1 MNTRRFAFDRRP
13 GAAPRPKAREFP
25 KWIRVSDLSSAVL
38 RYPMVSGQKKIF
50 AIVAPPIPDVGCK
63 TIRRILIFDNHPD
76 SLRLL
81 SRLHVRPDDLAAT
94 RRAHPV
100 YLIFALLLMLALSIA
115 MFWPLIVRCHSL
127 ERGSKERPV
136 SGITKSR
143 ERAMVMK
150 QSGSDREA

>member
-1 MNTRRFAFDRRP
+1 MDTSRFDYDRRS
-13 GAAPRPKAREFP
+13 GATVDPTVQKYS
-25 KWIRVSDLSSAVL
+25 KWIRVSEFGVPLLRGSTGSS
-38 RYPMVSGQKKIF
+38 PKKIF
-50 AIVAPPIPDVGCK
+50 AIVAPPMPADLGCK

-115 MFWPLIVRCHSL
+115 MFWPLIMRCHSL
-127 ERGSKERPV
+127 
-136 SGITKSR
+136 
-143 ERAMVMK
+143 
-150 QSGSDREA
+150 

>member
-1 MNTRRFAFDRRP
+1 MNTRRFAFDHRP
-13 GAAPRPKAREFP
+13 GAASRPKAREFP

-50 AIVAPPIPDVGCK
+50 AIVAPPIPVDVGCK

-81 SRLHVRPDDLAAT
+81 SSLRARADVDLVGT

-100 YLIFALLLMLALSIA
+100 YLIFALLLMLVLSIA

-127 ERGSKERPV
+127 
-136 SGITKSR
+136 
-143 ERAMVMK
+143 
-150 QSGSDREA
+150 

>member
-13 GAAPRPKAREFP
+13 GAASRPKAREFP

-38 RYPMVSGQKKIF
+38 RYPMGSGQRKIF
-50 AIVAPPIPDVGCK
+50 AIVTPPMPADVGCK

-81 SRLHVRPDDLAAT
+81 SKLHVRPDDLAAT

-100 YLIFALLLMLALSIA
+100 YLIFALLLILALSIA

-127 ERGSKERPV
+127 
-136 SGITKSR
+136 
-143 ERAMVMK
+143 
-150 QSGSDREA
+150 

>member
-1 MNTRRFAFDRRP
+1 M
-13 GAAPRPKAREFP
+13 RPKAREFP

-50 AIVAPPIPDVGCK
+50 AIVAPAIPADVGRK

-100 YLIFALLLMLALSIA
+100 YLIFALLLMVALSIA
-115 MFWPLIVRCHSL
+115 MFWPLIMLCHSL
-127 ERGSKERPV
+127 
-136 SGITKSR
+136 
-143 ERAMVMK
+143 
-150 QSGSDREA
+150 